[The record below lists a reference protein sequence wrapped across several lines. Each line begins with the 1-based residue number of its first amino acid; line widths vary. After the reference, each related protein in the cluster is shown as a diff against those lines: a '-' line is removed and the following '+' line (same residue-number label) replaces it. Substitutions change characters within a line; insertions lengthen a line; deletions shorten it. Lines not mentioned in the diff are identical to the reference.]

1 MSGKVRIIKPS
12 IKGGRKKSVNKKLNL
27 TKESKSGILV
37 IKDQHGVQAFIYQ
50 FNLDT
55 QGN

>member
-1 MSGKVRIIKPS
+1 MAGKVRIIKPS